1 MRFNSHTS
9 FEGLHAILSP
19 SDYHWVNY
27 DDQRIVDKVHSYMA
41 ARRGTR
47 LHDLA
52 KNMIELGVKLP
63 ETGQTLNMYVNDC
76 IGFRMTPEQTLFY
89 SVNAFGCADAI
100 SFRDM
105 TLRIFDLK
113 TGVNEAKF
121 MQLLVYAALFCLE
134 YGYKPNDI
142 KIEMRIYQNDVIRAE
157 EANPLDVSLIM
168 SKIVYADRLISE
180 FKEEVTG

>member
-1 MRFNSHTS
+1 MRFNSHTN
-9 FEGLHAILSP
+9 FEGLHALLSP

-27 DDQRIVDKVHSYMA
+27 EDDRLISKVHSHMA
-41 ARRGTR
+41 ARRGAR
-47 LHDLA
+47 LHELA

-63 ETGQTLNMYVNDC
+63 ETAQTLNMYVNDC

-100 SFRDM
+100 SFRNLK
-105 TLRIFDLK
+105 LRIFDLK
-113 TGVNEAKF
+113 TGVAEAKF

-134 YGYKPNDI
+134 YGYNPKDI
-142 KIEMRIYQNDVIRAE
+142 GIELRIYQNDEVRIE

-168 SKIVYADRLISE
+168 SKIRYADRLITE
-180 FKEEVTG
+180 YKEEVNG